1 MKCCKNLAWTLV
13 AVVVLWAAAP
23 GAHAKL
29 IGYWPFD
36 DGPGSGTAVDLS
48 GNGNDGVVMGTAEF
62 VNEGKIG
69 GAIDFGEGGN
79 DAWVQIPSAADGAFN
94 SIVDTQSA
102 TVAFWMNRKGDAA
115 TSQWTFALDG
125 GDTGSDPVTGRQISG
140 HAPWSNGIIYMD
152 TGGCCNADQRI
163 NTELPE
169 FAISGNEW
177 VHLAFV
183 RDVADTRIYLNG
195 EVLVESEPG
204 AITSPVSPI
213 IRAGIGAAPD
223 GTNSQSGMLDD
234 FAIWDEALAPSAIA
248 ALAAGAPVPEPSS
261 IVLIILGAFGLLVLR
276 RRR

>member
-1 MKCCKNLAWTLV
+1 MRTCWTFIRTLAAI
-13 AVVVLWAAAP
+13 AVLSTVTQAV
-23 GAHAKL
+23 HADL

-36 DGPGSGTAVDLS
+36 DGPGSATAVDLS
-48 GNGNDGVVMGTAEF
+48 GNGNDGAVMGSAEF
-62 VNEGKIG
+62 VNDGRIG
-69 GAIDFGEGGN
+69 GAIDFGAGGN
-79 DAWVQIPSAADGAFN
+79 DAWVEIASAADGAFN

-125 GDTGSDPVTGRQISG
+125 GDTSGDSITGRQISG

-163 NTELPE
+163 STDLPE

-183 RDVADTRIYLNG
+183 RDVADTSIYLNG
-195 EVLVESEPG
+195 EVLLESEPG
-204 AITSPVSPI
+204 AITSPVSTI
-213 IRAGIGAAPD
+213 ARAGIGAAPD

-234 FAIWDEALAPSAIA
+234 FGIWDEALPPSAIA
-248 ALAAGAPVPEPSS
+248 ALAAGASVPEPSS
-261 IVLIILGAFGLLVLR
+261 IVLLALGVCGILGLR